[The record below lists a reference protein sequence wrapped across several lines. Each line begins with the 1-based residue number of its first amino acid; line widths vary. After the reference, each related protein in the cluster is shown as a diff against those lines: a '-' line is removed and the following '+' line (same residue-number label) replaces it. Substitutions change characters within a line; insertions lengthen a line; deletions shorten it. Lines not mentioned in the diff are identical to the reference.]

1 MAQLWHD
8 LAPTLVGGL
17 GGVLG
22 VHLAETYLI
31 GPRSIIGRLFRRDS

>member
-1 MAQLWHD
+1 MVQLWHD

-22 VHLAETYLI
+22 VMFAESYLV
-31 GPRSIIGRLFRRDS
+31 GPDGLIRRLFRRS